1 MGKVDLLVAGG
12 AEDVLPVVSPICPL
26 PHQSIH
32 PSSLLA
38 FCCFFVFVEMGANTA
53 SGRLKVNLFLSEKR
67 GGKSHFG
74 IILVS
79 AISKT

>member
-12 AEDVLPVVSPICPL
+12 AVEVLPVSLSCPL
-26 PHQSIH
+26 P
-32 PSSLLA
+32 PLRTRPPPLLVV
-38 FCCFFVFVEMGANTA
+38 CCFFVFVEMGANTA